1 MSPMYYSTHPFAL
14 LLDCGLGSDPDYQ
27 GPCTGTAGTSSP
39 DYLSASAKSSFA
51 SGKSEILAIG
61 AALLVLAAVL
71 VLLRMIRKP
80 LGVRTSPSESGDLDG
95 YVCRKCGSDD
105 ISGSSVDLV
114 TCGACGFA
122 GNADSVGD
130 GGGMSDEDFVAKLES
145 LEPGQAWCMDCDV
158 TYWSDGYGCPC
169 CGGGR
174 RDYGDDDDSW
184 GDESAVG
191 VCPECGS
198 SEVNTDGDAWQCEG
212 CGADNYADVAD
223 QRKAEDKASDYRL
236 AVAASGSDACVCD
249 KCGVTFEP
257 DEGSWVGDTC
267 SACNEAYNEAHA
279 LDDVDAGPDD
289 EDAAHGNPDGI
300 GADDEGLRA

>member
-80 LGVRTSPSESGDLDG
+80 LGVRTSPSESDDLDG

-105 ISGSSVDLV
+105 ISGASVDLV

-122 GNADSVGD
+122 GNADSSPIPALAEGQ
-130 GGGMSDEDFVAKLES
+130 GYCFSCGMTYDVED
-145 LEPGQAWCMDCDV
+145 
-158 TYWSDGYGCPC
+158 GCPC
-169 CGGGR
+169 GCRSFDGT
-174 RDYGDDDDSW
+174 
-184 GDESAVG
+184 
-191 VCPECGS
+191 CPECGS
-198 SEVNTDGDAWQCEG
+198 SEVNTDGEVWQCED
-212 CGADNYADVAD
+212 CGADNYPDVAD
-223 QRKAEDKASDYRL
+223 QRTAEEKASDYRL
-236 AVAASGSDACVCD
+236 AVAGSGSDVCVCD
-249 KCGVTFEP
+249 KCGTLFTP

-289 EDAAHGNPDGI
+289 EGAAHGNPDGI